1 VKLGVTFPQDELS
14 GDPENLRRFAL
25 AAEELGYDHLLLY
38 DHVVGAVRDVERPV
52 PLPERGYDEKDPFHD
67 PFVAFGYVAAITQ
80 RIELVTGI
88 LILPQRQTALVA
100 RQAADV
106 QILSGGRLRLGVG
119 VGYNP
124 VEYDALGQPWSKRGR
139 RLDEQV
145 PFLRRLWSG
154 EPVTFEGEF
163 DRIDHAA
170 VFPPPSHPIP
180 IWFGGWSD
188 AAFQRA
194 ARLGDGFIFG
204 YAFRDAAVQAWNTVR
219 QLLVAEGRDPDEFNS
234 VFNLLGD
241 EPGDWL
247 DRTVEA
253 IPRLRDAG
261 ATDVVITSA
270 RNGLTTLDQHLEFL
284 AEAKD
289 RADRL
294 L

>member
-1 VKLGVTFPQDELS
+1 MKLGVTFPQDELS

-119 VGYNP
+119 VGYTP

-154 EPVTFEGEF
+154 EPVTFEGEPPPF
-163 DRIDHAA
+163 GTEILNGDLRAGEVLSGMEGRAMASLRLDRIEG
-170 VFPPPSHPIP
+170 V
-180 IWFGGWSD
+180 
-188 AAFQRA
+188 
-194 ARLGDGFIFG
+194 LTVDG
-204 YAFRDAAVQAWNTVR
+204 RPVT
-219 QLLVAEGRDPDEFNS
+219 PD
-234 VFNLLGD
+234 L
-241 EPGDWL
+241 PDWL
-247 DRTVEA
+247 KNA
-253 IPRLRDAG
+253 
-261 ATDVVITSA
+261 
-270 RNGLTTLDQHLEFL
+270 
-284 AEAKD
+284 
-289 RADRL
+289 
-294 L
+294 